1 MIQDDSHPAPA
12 PGPALAPHTAA
23 RRAAL
28 LRLAAWSSLGLA
40 GPLSACGG
48 GGGSGGASPAP
59 APVAPAPPPPTP
71 PVPPPVQPPPPT
83 VQRLK
88 AALLRPALQ
97 AAASGYT
104 VTQGP
109 GNDASS
115 GFGSNARFL
124 PAFSNG
130 NTASL
135 AEVAEVWGHR
145 RDTWTAPAPG
155 VARIS
160 GVNVF
165 PVQRRH
171 PAATL
176 ASEGVCALHFRL
188 QGRAFEVLMAG
199 IAVNLT
205 VVVDGAL
212 LTGGWFDRSWGPA
225 GSGASLSAPN
235 AMLRFDFGS
244 RAARE
249 VSVYA
254 RSSQGPCALIVDA
267 QDSLQPWD
275 RSAEAAMGAMADSYG
290 GAPGQVF
297 STGGPLWEA
306 AARLGIAHID
316 INAIGGTGY
325 APNSVP
331 GRGNP
336 GDAFEA
342 RLASCV
348 RSAPDLFITAGGIN
362 DNNSQALFPYATA
375 QAARDGFEAAVRS
388 YHRALRTA
396 LPQAVLVG
404 IGPWAPRESVPP
416 EATALAKAEAV
427 RNALAEVGG
436 PWIFLDNLRGGWTSS
451 AGAGSAGSGPWQT
464 GTGTVAAPT
473 GRGNG
478 DLYVSADGTHPTV
491 AGVVH
496 LGTQIAEGI
505 RAGLASL

>member
-1 MIQDDSHPAPA
+1 MPRKPCPPRPAPCT
-12 PGPALAPHTAA
+12 ALE

-28 LRLAAWSSLGLA
+28 RRLAAFGSLGLA
-40 GPLSACGG
+40 GPMAACGG
-48 GGGSGGASPAP
+48 GGGAAPAP
-59 APVAPAPPPPTP
+59 APVSAAPTPPTPPVP
-71 PVPPPVQPPPPT
+71 PVPPPVQPPLAT

-97 AAASGYT
+97 TAAPGIT
-104 VTQGP
+104 VVQGP

-115 GFGSNARFL
+115 SFGSNARFL
-124 PAFSNG
+124 PTFSNS
-130 NTASL
+130 NTTSL
-135 AEVAEVWGHR
+135 ADVSELWGHR
-145 RDTWTAPAPG
+145 RDTWTTSAPG

-176 ASEGVCALHFRL
+176 ASEGVCALHFKHN
-188 QGRAFEVLMAG
+188 GRAFEVLMAG

-212 LTGGWFDRSWGPA
+212 LSGAWFDTALGP
-225 GSGASLSAPN
+225 SGRGAPLSAPN
-235 AMLRFDFGS
+235 AVLRIDLGS
-244 RAARE
+244 QALRNI
-249 VSVYA
+249 SVYA

-267 QDSLQPWD
+267 LDSLQPWD
-275 RSAEAAMGAMADSYG
+275 RSTEAAMGAMADSYG

-348 RSAPDLFITAGGIN
+348 RSMPDLFITAGGIN
-362 DNNSQALFPYATA
+362 DNNSLALFPYATG
-375 QAARDGFEAAVRS
+375 QAAREGFDNAVRS
-388 YHRALRTA
+388 YFRALRNA

-404 IGPWAPRESVPP
+404 LGPWAPREASPP
-416 EATALAKAEAV
+416 EATAIAKAETV
-427 RNALAEVGG
+427 RSALAEVGG
-436 PWIFLDNLRGGWTSS
+436 PWIFLDNLRGGWSNS
-451 AGAGSAGSGPWQT
+451 AGAGSAGNGPWQT

-496 LGTQIAEGI
+496 LGTQIAEGV
-505 RAGLASL
+505 RAGLATL

>member
-1 MIQDDSHPAPA
+1 MHNDHPDAAAAAGPLPHLPAPE
-12 PGPALAPHTAA
+12 

-28 LRLAAWSSLGLA
+28 LRLAAWSSLGLT
-40 GPLSACGG
+40 GQMSACGG
-48 GGGSGGASPAP
+48 GSGSGAGPTPAP
-59 APVAPAPPPPTP
+59 AVAAPAPPPPVSP
-71 PVPPPVQPPPPT
+71 APPPALAT

-88 AALLRPALQ
+88 TALLRPALQ
-97 AAASGYT
+97 AAAGGYT

-109 GNDASS
+109 GNDAGSA
-115 GFGSNARFL
+115 FGSAARFL
-124 PAFSNG
+124 PAFSNS

-135 AEVAEVWGHR
+135 ADAGDVWGHR
-145 RDTWTAPAPG
+145 RETWTAPAPG

-165 PVQRRH
+165 PVQRVH

-188 QGRAFEVLMAG
+188 QGQAFEVLMAG

-225 GSGASLSAPN
+225 GAGTGLTAPN
-235 AMLRFDFGS
+235 AMLRFDLGS
-244 RAARE
+244 RATRE
-249 VSVYA
+249 ISVYA
-254 RSSQGPCALIVDA
+254 RSSQGPCALVVDA
-267 QDSLQPWD
+267 QDTLLPWD

-342 RLASCV
+342 RLPSCV
-348 RSAPDLFITAGGIN
+348 RALPDLFITAGGIN
-362 DNNSQALFPYATA
+362 DNNSQALFPYASA

-388 YHRALRTA
+388 YYRALRNA

-404 IGPWAPRESVPP
+404 LGPWAPRESVPP
-416 EATALAKAEAV
+416 VATALAKAEAV
-427 RNALAEVGG
+427 RNALSEVGG

-451 AGAGSAGSGPWQT
+451 AGAGSAGGGPWQT

-473 GRGNG
+473 GQGNG
-478 DLYVSADGTHPTV
+478 DLYISADGTHPTT

-496 LGTQIAEGI
+496 LGAQIADGV
-505 RAGLASL
+505 RAALATL